1 MDRAKEEYGAM
12 AGRIKTGTMIKL
24 GSMALVV
31 VILGYA
37 IVAKPPGHN
46 QQHPGTVSEIMDP
59 YFVRLAPEEVAR
71 LPIATRFDLPMGGEG
86 GALVYNAQGFR
97 INRHLGDDF
106 NGIGGQDSDLGDPV
120 YAVADGEVVYSGTPT
135 PGWGNVVIIAH
146 RVPIERR
153 STGDEGVQKF
163 RVVQSFY
170 AHIDNVEAVV
180 GFTVNRGE
188 QIATVGPA
196 AAGSSA
202 PHLHFELRESRV
214 IAPGVGYANRRM
226 DRLNPTKFLREYRGA
241 PEDQLNVF
249 PRSQPEVMIA
259 PIGKP
264 DESEEQE
271 SETNPDS

>member
-1 MDRAKEEYGAM
+1 M

-24 GSMALVV
+24 GSLALIV

-37 IVAKPPGHN
+37 IVVKPPGHGR
-46 QQHPGTVSEIMDP
+46 QHPGTVPEKMDEF
-59 YFVRLAPEEVAR
+59 FVRLTPEEVAR

-86 GALVYNAQGFR
+86 GAMVYNAQGFR

-106 NGIGGQDSDLGDPV
+106 NGIGGEDSDFGDPV
-120 YAVADGEVVYSGTPT
+120 FATADGEVIYSGTPS
-135 PGWGNVVIIAH
+135 PGWGKVVIIAH
-146 RVPIERR
+146 RVPIEKKE
-153 STGDEGVQKF
+153 GDGESVQRF
-163 RVVQSFY
+163 RVIQSFY
-170 AHIDNVEAVV
+170 AHIDNIQAVV
-180 GFTVNRGE
+180 GFTVQRGE

-226 DRLNPTKFLREYRGA
+226 DRLNPTKFLEEHRGA

-249 PRSQPEVMIA
+249 PRKQPEVIIS
-259 PIGKP
+259 PVGEP
-264 DESEEQE
+264 DKSVES
-271 SETNPDS
+271 STNVDSGS

>member
-1 MDRAKEEYGAM
+1 M
-12 AGRIKTGTMIKL
+12 AGRIKTGTLIKV
-24 GSMALVV
+24 GSMALVA
-31 VILGYA
+31 VIVGYA
-37 IVAKPPGHN
+37 IVAKPPGGSKKYS
-46 QQHPGTVSEIMDP
+46 GTVPEEMDEF
-59 YFVRLAPEEVAR
+59 FVRLTPEEVAR

-120 YAVADGEVVYSGTPT
+120 YAVADGEVIYSGNPS

-146 RVPIERR
+146 RVPIKGGTNE
-153 STGDEGVQKF
+153 EGAVQKF
-163 RVVQSFY
+163 RVIQSFY
-170 AHIDNVEAVV
+170 AHLDKVLAVV
-180 GFTVNRGE
+180 GFTVRRGE
-188 QIATVGPA
+188 QIAVVGPA

-226 DRLNPTKFLREYRGA
+226 DRLDPTKFLREHRGA

-249 PRSQPEVMIA
+249 PRRQPEVTIE

-264 DESEEQE
+264 DDEDGGESDDDPE
-271 SETNPDS
+271 S